1 MDRGYLNGVIF
12 LDLKKAFDCVDHEI
26 LLKKLILYGC
36 NGLTLDWFRS
46 YLTNCTQMCKIAQRV
61 SSPVVITC
69 GVPQGSNLHPLL
81 FLIYVHDLPNCLSF
95 SNASLFADDTNLTT
109 SGISAEVVQS
119 QLNEDLKKVHG
130 WLLANKLTLNIE
142 KTEYM
147 LIDPRQRLNDIQTPT
162 IRLGDTEVNRVS
174 EIKTLGVVVDD
185 QLLWKNHV
193 DATIA
198 KVSKGI

>member
-1 MDRGYLNGVIF
+1 LG
-12 LDLKKAFDCVDHEI
+12 
-26 LLKKLILYGC
+26 
-36 NGLTLDWFRS
+36 
-46 YLTNCTQMCKIAQRV
+46 
-61 SSPVVITC
+61 
-69 GVPQGSNLHPLL
+69 PLL
-81 FLIYVHDLPNCLSF
+81 FLIYVNDLPNCLSF

-109 SGISAEVVQS
+109 TGISAEVVQS
-119 QLNEDLKKVHG
+119 QLNEDLEKVHR
-130 WLLANKLTLNIE
+130 WLLANKLILNIE

-147 LIDPRQRLNDIQTPT
+147 LIGSSQRLNDIQIPT

-198 KVSKGI
+198 TCG